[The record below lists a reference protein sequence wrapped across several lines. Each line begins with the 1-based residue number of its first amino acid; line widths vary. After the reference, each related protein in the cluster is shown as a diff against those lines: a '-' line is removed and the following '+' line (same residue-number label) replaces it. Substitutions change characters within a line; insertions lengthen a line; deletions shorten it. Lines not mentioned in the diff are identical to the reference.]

1 VHFFRVGCRICNL
14 NLVEWAETRRNGSN
28 NAGGGGGGGG
38 RDGGGRKEIVHKTHT
53 FDTKFTF

>member
-1 VHFFRVGCRICNL
+1 VHFFRVGCRIYNL
-14 NLVEWAETRRNGSN
+14 NLVERAETRRNGSN
-28 NAGGGGGGGG
+28 NAGGGGSG

>member
-1 VHFFRVGCRICNL
+1 MCFFRVGCRICNL
-14 NLVEWAETRRNGSN
+14 NLVELAETRRNGSN

-38 RDGGGRKEIVHKTHT
+38 SDGGGRKEIVHKTHT

>member
-1 VHFFRVGCRICNL
+1 MCNL

-28 NAGGGGGGGG
+28 NAGGG
-38 RDGGGRKEIVHKTHT
+38 REEIVHKTHT